1 VKLAVVGLSEYG
13 AQSGV
18 GRTLHSLLEHWRG
31 ALEVRG
37 AHLVRPPLPL
47 LRAFPTAVRAP
58 AGSSLVLL
66 PQLTNAQALRRTG
79 GLPSLAIVHD
89 VGIMDFPG
97 DREGRSAL
105 AHALVRRSFQGLRHA
120 SHIVTVS
127 EFSRER
133 LLHHAPGLRAKVTA
147 IPSGVSETFLSY
159 ARSQGAARRE
169 IGKALGGELGSPL
182 LLYVGSEIGRKNLS
196 LLLDTFCRVRARFP
210 KAHLLKVGGAGG
222 EGWRK
227 RTLELLRA
235 RGLCLGR
242 DVLLAEAVSDARL
255 ADFYGAADVFVSASL
270 YEGFGLPALEAMA
283 VGTPAVVT
291 DRGSFPEITR
301 GAGRAAPPK
310 AASLAGAVFAA
321 LEDRGEAR
329 NRAWARHF
337 TWERT
342 AARYL
347 ELMHTLAETPHPA
360 APARATA
367 RTP

>member
-1 VKLAVVGLSEYG
+1 
-13 AQSGV
+13 
-18 GRTLHSLLEHWRG
+18 
-31 ALEVRG
+31 
-37 AHLVRPPLPL
+37 
-47 LRAFPTAVRAP
+47 
-58 AGSSLVLL
+58 
-66 PQLTNAQALRRTG
+66 
-79 GLPSLAIVHD
+79 
-89 VGIMDFPG
+89 
-97 DREGRSAL
+97 
-105 AHALVRRSFQGLRHA
+105 
-120 SHIVTVS
+120 
-127 EFSRER
+127 
-133 LLHHAPGLRAKVTA
+133 
-147 IPSGVSETFLSY
+147 
-159 ARSQGAARRE
+159 
-169 IGKALGGELGSPL
+169 
-182 LLYVGSEIGRKNLS
+182 
-196 LLLDTFCRVRARFP
+196 
-210 KAHLLKVGGAGG
+210 
-222 EGWRK
+222 
-227 RTLELLRA
+227 
-235 RGLCLGR
+235 
-242 DVLLAEAVSDARL
+242 VLLAEAVSDARL